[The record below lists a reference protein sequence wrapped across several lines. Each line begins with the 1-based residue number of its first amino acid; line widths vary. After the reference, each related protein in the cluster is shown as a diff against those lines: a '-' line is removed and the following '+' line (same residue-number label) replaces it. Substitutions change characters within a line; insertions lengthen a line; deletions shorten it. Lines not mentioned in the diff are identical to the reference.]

1 MLSNLRQTV
10 TSQGEEMKDVRVKF
24 VCGADLLESF
34 AVPDLW
40 DPKDVRTQLTHAHMY
55 VHTEAELDC
64 YSQ

>member
-1 MLSNLRQTV
+1 
-10 TSQGEEMKDVRVKF
+10 MKDVRVKF